1 VSAAGVGLGFGRG
14 SATGLGFG
22 RRCTLSPVRSI
33 TLPTGAAQFVL
44 GGGRDVDTTKLT
56 LDAVAGDHVQLL
68 DANGD
73 ELGLAIVDPENARLR
88 VMATLDDGFPKI
100 DGALIG
106 WRVERAL
113 AWRKQLGLVGPTN
126 AYRIVHG
133 AGDGLPGFAS
143 DVLGSTAVVYAY
155 GEALKV
161 VGKQLAEAIV
171 GFAKLDGAVVKLRAR
186 GGASEVMQEI
196 VGKPPAEAV
205 VVTEHDVPFEVHPL
219 GGLNHGLFT
228 DMREQR
234 RGLGRFAAGKRVLN
248 LFSYTGALSVT
259 CARAG
264 AASVTSVDTSAGVQ
278 AWARGN
284 FGRSGF
290 GPGVEGDGF
299 TPARGE
305 DARWKFETG
314 DAVRFLARAAKDK
327 ERYDLVIIDP
337 PTFST
342 ARGAPW
348 TLDRDYPKLIA
359 QAAAVIPQGGVLWLA
374 ANTHELGSLA
384 KLAVKGL
391 REAGRSGALVEQGG
405 LPPEYPT
412 VAAQPHDRYL
422 QICVLRLG

>member
-1 VSAAGVGLGFGRG
+1 MKAIA
-14 SATGLGFG
+14 
-22 RRCTLSPVRSI
+22 
-33 TLPTGAAQFVL
+33 LPAGAALFVA
-44 GGGRDVDTTKLT
+44 GGGRDVDMAKLA
-56 LDAVAGDHVQLL
+56 LAVTPGEHVRLT

-73 ELGLAIVDPENARLR
+73 ELAIAIADPDNAKLR
-88 VMATLDDGFPKI
+88 VMATLADGFPKI

-113 AWRKQLGLVGPTN
+113 RWREQLGLVGATH

-133 AGDGLPGFAS
+133 AGDGLPGFAC
-143 DVLGSTAVVYAY
+143 DVLGPTAVVYVY
-155 GEALKV
+155 GDGLKT
-161 VGKQLAEAIV
+161 VGKQLGEAIV
-171 GFAKLDGAVVKLRAR
+171 GFAKLEGAVVKLRAR
-186 GGASEVMQEI
+186 GGASEVTQEI
-196 VGKPPAEAV
+196 VGKSPAESL

-234 RGLGRFAAGKRVLN
+234 RGLARFAAGKRVLN

-264 AASVTSVDTSAGVQ
+264 AASVTSVDTSPGVQ

-290 GPGVEGDGF
+290 GD
-299 TPARGE
+299 

-327 ERYDLVIIDP
+327 ERYELVIIDP

-359 QAAAVIPQGGVLWLA
+359 QAASVVPTGGVLWLA

-422 QICVLRLG
+422 QICVLRLE

>member
-1 VSAAGVGLGFGRG
+1 VKAVA
-14 SATGLGFG
+14 
-22 RRCTLSPVRSI
+22 
-33 TLPTGAAQFVL
+33 LPQGASQFVAS
-44 GGGRDVDTTKLT
+44 GGRDVDTSKLT
-56 LDAVAGDHVQLL
+56 LDVTAGEHVRVT

-73 ELGLAIVDPENARLR
+73 EIGIAIADPENQRVR
-88 VMATLDDGFPKI
+88 VMAVLDDGFPKI

-113 AWRKQLGLVGPTN
+113 RWRQQLGLVGPTN

-133 AGDGLPGFAS
+133 AGDALPGFTC
-143 DVLGSTAVVYAY
+143 DVLGSTAAVYAY
-155 GEALKV
+155 GEGLKA
-161 VGKQLAEAIV
+161 VGKQVAEAVV
-171 GFAKLDGAVVKLRAR
+171 GFAKLDGAVVKVRAR
-186 GGASEVMQEI
+186 GGASEVTQEI
-196 VGKPPAEAV
+196 VGKAPAESM

-290 GPGVEGDGF
+290 GNDP
-299 TPARGE
+299 
-305 DARWKFETG
+305 RWKFETG

-342 ARGAPW
+342 ARGSPW

-359 QAAAVIPQGGVLWLA
+359 QAAAVIPTDGVLWLA

-384 KLAVKGL
+384 KLAQKGL
-391 REAGRSGALVEQGG
+391 REVGRAGAVVEQGG

-412 VAAQPHDRYL
+412 LAAQPNDRYL
-422 QICVLRLG
+422 QVCALRLG

>member
-1 VSAAGVGLGFGRG
+1 
-14 SATGLGFG
+14 
-22 RRCTLSPVRSI
+22 VRSI
-33 TLPTGAAQFVL
+33 ALPQGATQFVV
-44 GGGRDVDTTKLT
+44 GGGRDVEIAKLA
-56 LDAVAGDHVQLL
+56 LDVQAGEHVRVT
-68 DANGD
+68 DPNGD
-73 ELGLAIVDPENARLR
+73 ELAIAIADPDNGKLR
-88 VMATLDDGFPKI
+88 VMATRADGFPKI
-100 DGALIG
+100 DGALVG

-113 AWRKQLGLVGPTN
+113 RWRAELGLVAPTG
-126 AYRIVHG
+126 AYRILHG
-133 AGDGLPGFAS
+133 AGDGLPGFAA
-143 DVLGSTAVVYAY
+143 DVLGSTAVLYAY
-155 GEALKV
+155 AEALRPL
-161 VGKQLAEAIV
+161 GKQVAEAVV
-171 GFAKLDGAVVKLRAR
+171 GFAKLAGAVVKVRAR
-186 GGASEVMQEI
+186 GGANEVAQEV
-196 VGKPPAEAV
+196 VGKVPAESL

-228 DMREQR
+228 DMREHR

-290 GPGVEGDGF
+290 
-299 TPARGE
+299 AS
-305 DARWKFETG
+305 DARWRFETG
-314 DAVRFLARAAKDK
+314 DAVRFLTRAAKDK

-359 QAAAVIPQGGVLWLA
+359 QAAAVIPEGGILWLA

-391 REAGRSGALVEQGG
+391 RDAGRTAAIVEQGG

-422 QICVLRLG
+422 QVCVLRLG

>member
-1 VSAAGVGLGFGRG
+1 VKAVALPVG
-14 SATGLGFG
+14 A
-22 RRCTLSPVRSI
+22 V
-33 TLPTGAAQFVL
+33 QFVAS
-44 GGGRDVDTTKLT
+44 GGRDVDVAKLA
-56 LDAVAGDHVQLL
+56 LDVKAGEHVRVT
-68 DANGD
+68 DTNGD
-73 ELGLAIVDPENARLR
+73 EIAIALADPENAKLR
-88 VMATLDDGFPKI
+88 VMATLADGFPNI

-106 WRVERAL
+106 WRVEKAVR
-113 AWRKQLGLVGPTN
+113 WRRELGLVGPTN

-133 AGDGLPGFAS
+133 AGDGLPGFGC
-143 DVLGSTAVVYAY
+143 DVLGATAVLYVY
-155 GEALKV
+155 GEGLMA
-161 VGKQLAEAIV
+161 VGKQIAEAVV
-171 GFAKLDGAVVKLRAR
+171 GFAKLEGAVVKLRAR
-186 GGASEVMQEI
+186 GGASEVQQEI
-196 VGKPPAEAV
+196 VGKAPAEAL
-205 VVTEHDVPFEVHPL
+205 VVTEHDVPFEIHPL

-290 GPGVEGDGF
+290 GNDP
-299 TPARGE
+299 
-305 DARWKFETG
+305 RWKFETG

-359 QAAAVIPQGGVLWLA
+359 QAAAVVPADGVLWLA
-374 ANTHELGSLA
+374 ANTHELGSLV
-384 KLAVKGL
+384 KLALKGL
-391 REAGRSGALVEQGG
+391 KEAGRTGAVVEQGG

-412 VAAQPHDRYL
+412 AAAQPHDRYL
-422 QICVLRLG
+422 QICVLRLS